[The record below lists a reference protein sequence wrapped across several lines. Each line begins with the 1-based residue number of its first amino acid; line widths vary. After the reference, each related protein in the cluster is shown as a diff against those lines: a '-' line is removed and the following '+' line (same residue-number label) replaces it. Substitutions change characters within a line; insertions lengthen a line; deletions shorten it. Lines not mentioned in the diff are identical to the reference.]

1 LDAPL
6 YALFAS
12 SPSGYRASAKPHH
25 ITSILLLYLLLLLI
39 MEQIP

>member
-6 YALFAS
+6 YALFAR
-12 SPSGYRASAKPHH
+12 SPSGYRVSATPHH
-25 ITSILLLYLLLLLI
+25 ITSILLRHLLMLLI